1 MNDVF
6 YDCVFVHRAVKSDDM
21 CLLVKRSTV
30 YCTVGPIYLDPLGSR
45 TEGGV
50 LISEVS

>member
-1 MNDVF
+1 MNGVF
-6 YDCVFVHRAVKSDDM
+6 YDCVFVHRAVKSDM

-30 YCTVGPIYLDPLGSR
+30 YCTVGPIYLDTLGSR
-45 TEGGV
+45 TEEGV